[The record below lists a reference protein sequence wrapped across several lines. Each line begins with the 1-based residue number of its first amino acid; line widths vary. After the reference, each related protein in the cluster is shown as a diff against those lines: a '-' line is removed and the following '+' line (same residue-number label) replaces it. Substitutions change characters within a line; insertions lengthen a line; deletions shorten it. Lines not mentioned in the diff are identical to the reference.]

1 MGSSAGIPDVSV
13 RLSAQGVQ
21 DVVNA
26 FARVRQEAKT
36 TGVETAGSLE
46 LINGALET
54 LTELLPAIS
63 FAIAVEKLAE
73 VALGAREAAE
83 DIGKLSE
90 KTGASI
96 GTLSALALSAHD
108 NEVEFDSLS
117 KGLIKLARSQE
128 EATNGSK
135 VQLKAFKDIGIS
147 VQDLKTQDPGQLFVT
162 VAEKLEAIPAGAQK
176 AQLAIAL
183 FGKAG
188 AELIPMLDD
197 LGTNGF
203 DKALEKAKSL
213 GLYLDGD
220 MVASARAAQD
230 AVHELE
236 DIAQGLGT
244 RFIAGFVPQFTQGI
258 ETLAQGLEG
267 EGVDSVRWFGEEA
280 GKAFNGVISLLL
292 VIGALFKT
300 IFRNGVA
307 EVKYDLG
314 QMTAAVQGFGSG
326 GIGGAIAGATAYSAE
341 NGAAL
346 DAYTQ
351 KNADEF
357 SAYYKKLNEQYK
369 AGPER
374 TPSKPRGRGVG
385 GSGDGSDAAQQA
397 KTAQARSA
405 YLQSLADNEL
415 AILKLKNQVEEAED
429 KRAYDAGLLTL
440 DEYYDRREQRIR
452 EESDAELA
460 VLQKKQAAASAL
472 PDTDSEQ
479 HYKKLQAEAAV
490 QTQISELELREQAQ
504 LKAAEDD
511 RAKAKRDAT
520 LREMTD
526 IQRLQQMSGDR
537 YGAEE
542 TALQIELQQYTDLLA
557 KQGKSVDEIQA
568 AVDAYA
574 RKGQARID
582 FQRSQEEGSSAVSNL
597 NIGIGAIQSAASNGS
612 ISNIQAQAQINQLQ
626 RESLDTLSA
635 IGLQMFKNAVA
646 SEDPKAIAMANEYRA
661 GIDQLAKSLQNV
673 TTAQTYL
680 VNQLSSVGVGAL
692 TDFFTAGISGSKSF
706 KDALG
711 DLANSFE
718 QIVAG
723 MISKLLVY
731 YTVLELVGWVSGT
744 DSTVYQNLSKQ
755 SPFGNSLTGHADGGW
770 TGDVPPDQVAG
781 IVHGQEFVVRAGPA
795 SQYRAFLQAINDGK
809 TPAIKSIG
817 SAATSASS
825 SYADELASGG
835 GVSFSASTEPP
846 VVQVINNTGQPT
858 TQRQTTGPGG
868 QSITQII
875 VGAVATDIA
884 KGGQVA
890 QAIQANYGAQRQGVR
905 RGS

>member
-1 MGSSAGIPDVSV
+1 MGSGAGIPDISV

-36 TGVETAGSLE
+36 TGVEASAGLE

-54 LTELLPAIS
+54 LTELLPAIT
-63 FAIAVEKLAE
+63 FAIAIEKLAE

-83 DIGKLSE
+83 NIGKLSE

-108 NEVEFDSLS
+108 NEVEFDALS

-128 EATNGSK
+128 DATNGSK

-147 VQDLKTQDPGQLFVT
+147 VQDLKTQDPGQLFAT
-162 VAEKLEAIPAGAQK
+162 VAEKLEAIPPGAQK
-176 AQLAIAL
+176 AQVAIAL

-220 MVASARAAQD
+220 MVAAARAAQD

-244 RFIAGFVPQFTQGI
+244 RFIAGFAPQFTQGI
-258 ETLAQGLEG
+258 EILAEGLEG
-267 EGVDSVRWFGEEA
+267 KGVDSVRTFGDA
-280 GKAFNGVISLLL
+280 FGRVFKALSLDILVVADTAKFVFDSIVDGVKNATGQAKAFASGL
-292 VIGALFKT
+292 VSGGFSG
-300 IFRNGVA
+300 GVA
-307 EVKYDLG
+307 GV
-314 QMTAAVQGFGSG
+314 
-326 GIGGAIAGATAYSAE
+326 AGYNATD
-341 NGAAL
+341 NGAYAARQ
-346 DAYTQ
+346 DQRRQSYIDSINQIRAEAQ
-351 KNADEF
+351 KE
-357 SAYYKKLNEQYK
+357 
-369 AGPER
+369 PER
-374 TPSKPRGRGVG
+374 TPSTRRSDGVG
-385 GSGDGSDAAQQA
+385 GSGTGVDAKEQQ
-397 KTAQARSA
+397 KEAQARSA
-405 YLQSLADNEL
+405 YLQAQADNEL
-415 AILKLKNQVEEAED
+415 AILKLKNQMEEADD
-429 KRAYDAGLLTL
+429 KRSYDAGLITL
-440 DEYYDRREQRIR
+440 DQYYDRREQRIR
-452 EESDAELA
+452 DEADAELA
-460 VLQKKQAAASAL
+460 VLQKKQDAAAAL
-472 PDTDSEQ
+472 PDTNGEQ

-490 QTQISELELREQAQ
+490 QTQINELQIREQAQ

-511 RAKAKRDAT
+511 RAKAKHDAAI
-520 LREMTD
+520 REMSD
-526 IQRLQQMSGDR
+526 VQRLQQMSGDR

-557 KQGKSVDEIQA
+557 KQGKSVEEIQA

-582 FQRSQEEGSSAVSNL
+582 FQRSQEEGSAAVSNL
-597 NIGIGAIQSAASNGS
+597 NIGIGSIQSAASNGS
-612 ISNIQAQAQINQLQ
+612 ISNVQAQAQINQLQ
-626 RESLDTLSA
+626 RDSLDTLTQ

-646 SEDPKAIAMANEYRA
+646 SEDPKAIQTANQYNA
-661 GIDQLAKSLQNV
+661 SLQQMAASLKNV

-680 VNQLSSVGVGAL
+680 VNQLSSQGMSAL

-706 KDALG
+706 GDALG

-718 QIVAG
+718 QIVAS

-731 YTVLELVGWVSGT
+731 YAVLELVGWIAPGSSFDKSLQASG
-744 DSTVYQNLSKQ
+744 
-755 SPFGNSLTGHADGGW
+755 PFGNLLGHADGGW

-781 IVHGQEFVVRAGPA
+781 FVHGQEFVVKAGPA

-809 TPAIKSIG
+809 TPAIRSVN
-817 SAATSASS
+817 AAASSSSS
-825 SYADELASGG
+825 SYAADLSSSGDG
-835 GVSFSASTEPP
+835 NINVDAGTAPI
-846 VVQVINNTGQPT
+846 VQVINNTGQ
-858 TQRQTTGPGG
+858 QSSQKQTTGPGG

-875 VGAVATDIA
+875 IGAVATDIA

-890 QAIQANYGAQRQGVR
+890 QAIQNNYGANRQGVR
-905 RGS
+905 RG